1 MIVTVASASACEET
15 QVWSAQASTVPLMVK
30 PVTVRVTATDCAL
43 PTTKPVL
50 SVAVMVMVPVY
61 IPGST
66 FTAEAFTPNILPAPL
81 SVPEVAVSASQVL
94 LVEACQVT
102 GREHVPVSPKVT
114 FCVVEVACPCTSEK
128 GSVAGFGDDNTQ
140 GCRTVSVT
148 ARVWAL
154 PCTATPLASL
164 AAIVTCVV

>member
-1 MIVTVASASACEET
+1 MVLPLMIITVAPASGSGVA
-15 QVWSAQASTVPLMVK
+15 QVWSAQASTVP
-30 PVTVRVTATDCAL
+30 
-43 PTTKPVL
+43 
-50 SVAVMVMVPVY
+50 VMVMLPVY
-61 IPGST
+61 VLGSR

-81 SVPEVAVSASQVL
+81 SVPEVAVSASHAL

-114 FCVVEVACPCTSEK
+114 FCVVEVACPCASEK
-128 GSVAGFGDDNTQ
+128 ASVAGVGGDSTH
-140 GCRTVSVT
+140 GSRTVSVT